1 MRGNTRICG
10 TDLNNYSSL
19 ASKWKNNKNLKDWW
33 RTRSADEKV
42 DWYRSEQTHTAG
54 AKRDF
59 SWITFTETNRQ
70 EQQRARVTI
79 NNHLC
84 LTQYI
89 RAKFCEGVPRDVA
102 IRELDLFVRTNPQL
116 CVYENN
122 QWRMRVIA
130 WHPRARE

>member
-1 MRGNTRICG
+1 MRMLGNKRICG
-10 TDLNNYSSL
+10 TDLNNYMSL

-70 EQQRARVTI
+70 EHNVRVSRSTI
-79 NNHLC
+79 
-84 LTQYI
+84 TF
-89 RAKFCEGVPRDVA
+89 ASPSTFVPS
-102 IRELDLFVRTNPQL
+102 FVK
-116 CVYENN
+116 VYLVTL
-122 QWRMRVIA
+122 RFGSRIFS
-130 WHPRARE
+130 